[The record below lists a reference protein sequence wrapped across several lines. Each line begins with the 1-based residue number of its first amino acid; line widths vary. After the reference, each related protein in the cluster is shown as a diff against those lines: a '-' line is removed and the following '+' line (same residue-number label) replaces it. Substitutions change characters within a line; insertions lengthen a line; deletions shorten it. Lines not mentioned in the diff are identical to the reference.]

1 MMHFAPAWRD
11 LTASLFWAAAWLPV
25 GMAIGIFQF
34 MTLRWVVG
42 MLASG
47 RSVLLPFGT
56 QLARL
61 VLIAAALALITRL
74 VGALPL
80 LGTTAGIV
88 IARTA
93 MVRDGARR

>member
-1 MMHFAPAWRD
+1 MMHFASHWRD
-11 LTASLFWAAAWLPV
+11 LTTSLLWAGAWLPV
-25 GMAIGIFQF
+25 GLAIGAFQF
-34 MTLRWVVG
+34 MTLRWVIG

-47 RSVLLPFGT
+47 RSALVPVGA

-61 VLIAAALALITRL
+61 VLIAAALAIITRL

-80 LGTTAGIV
+80 LGTTAGIL

-93 MVRDGARR
+93 MLRGGAR